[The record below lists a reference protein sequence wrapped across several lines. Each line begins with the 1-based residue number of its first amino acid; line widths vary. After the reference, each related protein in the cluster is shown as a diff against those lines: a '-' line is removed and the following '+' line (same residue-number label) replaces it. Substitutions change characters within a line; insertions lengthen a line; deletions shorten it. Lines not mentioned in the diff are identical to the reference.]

1 MIKIKSLQQLKRESR
16 VGAEFFIHLKFNLR
30 STKWI
35 EWDVQNRAFNVINF
49 IDGSEQVL
57 TEKQL
62 MDQEWSLIGHAISC
76 GRLYKDCF
84 ATHGGLKNDKDDKT
98 DG

>member
-16 VGAEFFIHLKFNLR
+16 QGAEFFILLKFNLR

-35 EWDVQNRAFNVINF
+35 EWDAQNKVFNVINF
-49 IDGSEQVL
+49 IDGSEQTL

-62 MDQEWSLIGHAISC
+62 MDQEWSDIGHAINC
-76 GRLYKDCF
+76 GCLYKD
-84 ATHGGLKNDKDDKT
+84 G
-98 DG
+98 

>member
-16 VGAEFFIHLKFNLR
+16 QGAEFFILLKFNLR

-35 EWDVQNRAFNVINF
+35 EWDAQNKVFNVINF
-49 IDGSEQVL
+49 IDGSEQTL

-62 MDQEWSLIGHAISC
+62 MDQEWSDIGHAINC
-76 GRLYKDCF
+76 GWLYKDC
-84 ATHGGLKNDKDDKT
+84 
-98 DG
+98 